1 MAASPSRAWTDVVT
15 EPRLLSGRLAGMDDL
30 HTRRRLGA
38 LTLTLISALVLA
50 ACSAGGASA
59 PSDAP
64 SASPSVAPVAPE
76 PSAGSGDGGGGTVA
90 PDGAKII
97 VPKPGQ
103 AIDVQAIPA
112 ETLTATLDGR
122 RLTVAATWWSGVE
135 PCSILDSVV
144 VDAEDGGFA
153 ITLFEGRGPG
163 DVACIAIAE
172 QHRTFIEFPAD
183 LVPGTYTIRDA
194 TGGAPSIEVVVS

>member
-1 MAASPSRAWTDVVT
+1 MATSPSGAWTDVAA
-15 EPRLLSGRLAGMDDL
+15 EPRLLSGRHARMDDL
-30 HTRRRLGA
+30 HARRGPGA
-38 LTLTLISALVLA
+38 LILPLAIALVLA

-64 SASPSVAPVAPE
+64 SPPPSVAPVEPE
-76 PSAGSGDGGGGTVA
+76 PTADNGDGGAGGVA

-112 ETLTATLDGR
+112 ETLTASLDGR

-144 VDAEDGGFA
+144 VDAEEGGFA

-194 TGGAPSIEVVVS
+194 TGGAPAIEVVVS

>member
-1 MAASPSRAWTDVVT
+1 
-15 EPRLLSGRLAGMDDL
+15 MDDL

-76 PSAGSGDGGGGTVA
+76 PSAGSGDGGGTVA

>member
-1 MAASPSRAWTDVVT
+1 MAARHSEAWTDAVA
-15 EPRLLSGRLAGMDDL
+15 EPHLLSGRLSGMDDL
-30 HTRRRLGA
+30 YTRRRLGP
-38 LTLTLISALVLA
+38 LTLTFALVLA

-59 PSDAP
+59 PSETP
-64 SASPSVAPVAPE
+64 SSPPSVAPVEPAPT
-76 PSAGSGDGGGGTVA
+76 AGSGDSDGGNVA

-112 ETLTATLDGR
+112 ETLTASLDGR

-194 TGGAPSIEVVVS
+194 TGGAPAIEVVVP

>member
-1 MAASPSRAWTDVVT
+1 MAASPSGAWTDVVA
-15 EPRLLSGRLAGMDDL
+15 EPRLPSGRLAGMDDL
-30 HTRRRLGA
+30 HAPRRLGA
-38 LTLTLISALVLA
+38 LTLPLTIALVLA
-50 ACSAGGASA
+50 ACSGGGASTPSAA
-59 PSDAP
+59 PSSP
-64 SASPSVAPVAPE
+64 PSVAPVEPV
-76 PSAGSGDGGGGTVA
+76 PSAGSGDSDGGNIA
-90 PDGAKII
+90 PDGAKVV
-97 VPKPGQ
+97 VPKPGVG
-103 AIDVQAIPA
+103 IDVQAIPA
-112 ETLTATLDGR
+112 ETLTASLEGR

-194 TGGAPSIEVVVS
+194 TGGAPAIEVVVS

>member
-1 MAASPSRAWTDVVT
+1 
-15 EPRLLSGRLAGMDDL
+15 MDDL
-30 HTRRRLGA
+30 HARRPLGALA
-38 LTLTLISALVLA
+38 LTLTIALVLA

-64 SASPSVAPVAPE
+64 SPP
-76 PSAGSGDGGGGTVA
+76 PSAVPVEPDPTPDGDGDNGNIA
-90 PDGAKII
+90 PDGAKVV

-103 AIDVQAIPA
+103 AIDVQPVPA
-112 ETLTATLDGR
+112 ETLTASLDGR

-144 VDAEDGGFA
+144 VDAEEGGFA
-153 ITLFEGRGPG
+153 ITLNEGRGPE
-163 DVACIAIAE
+163 DVACIMIAE

-194 TGGAPSIEVVVS
+194 TGGAPAIEVVVP

>member
-1 MAASPSRAWTDVVT
+1 
-15 EPRLLSGRLAGMDDL
+15 MDDL
-30 HTRRRLGA
+30 PARRRLAA
-38 LTLTLISALVLA
+38 LTLTLTFALVLG
-50 ACSAGGASA
+50 ACGATGASA
-59 PSDAP
+59 PSEAP
-64 SASPSVAPVAPE
+64 SSPPSIAPVE
-76 PSAGSGDGGGGTVA
+76 PQPTAGDGGGDGNVA

-112 ETLTATLDGR
+112 ETLTASLDGR
-122 RLTVAATWWSGVE
+122 RLTVAASWWSGVE
-135 PCSILDSVV
+135 PCSMLDSVV

-153 ITLFEGRGPG
+153 ITLLEGRGPG

-194 TGGAPSIEVVVS
+194 TGGAPAIEVVVS

>member
-1 MAASPSRAWTDVVT
+1 
-15 EPRLLSGRLAGMDDL
+15 MDDL
-30 HTRRRLGA
+30 QARRPLGA
-38 LTLTLISALVLA
+38 LTLTLTFALVLA

-64 SASPSVAPVAPE
+64 SSPPAVAPVEPE
-76 PSAGSGDGGGGTVA
+76 PTAGNGDGDGGNVA

-97 VPKPGQ
+97 VPKPGV
-103 AIDVQAIPA
+103 AIDVQAISA
-112 ETLTATLDGR
+112 ETLTASLDGR

-194 TGGAPSIEVVVS
+194 TGGAPDIEVVVS